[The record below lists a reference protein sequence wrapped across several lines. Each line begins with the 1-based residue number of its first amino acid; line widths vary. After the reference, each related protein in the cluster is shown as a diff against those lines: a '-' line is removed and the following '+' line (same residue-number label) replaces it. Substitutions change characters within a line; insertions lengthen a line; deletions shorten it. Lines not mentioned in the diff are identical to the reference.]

1 MPLTY
6 QSATS
11 GAKAMEDIQKLL
23 QRFGVQRFG
32 VQNFGHMQNFEK
44 GELIVQFTFRNIPIA
59 VRASAKGYAAAWLKE
74 NPYSRRRNGTKEEYE
89 KRALDIGARAV
100 YSILRDWIKGQV
112 MAIESGILS
121 FEGAFLGQ
129 MLLPSGETMLD
140 RAVNTKILPQLEHKP

>member
-1 MPLTY
+1 MPLPY
-6 QSATS
+6 QNATS
-11 GAKAMEDIQKLL
+11 GANAMNEVQKIL
-23 QRFGVQRFG
+23 QRFG

-44 GELIVQFTFRNIPIA
+44 GELIVQFTFRNIPIC

-74 NPYSRRRNGTKEEYE
+74 NPHSYRHKTSRSEHETK
-89 KRALDIGARAV
+89 AFDIGSRAV

-129 MLLPSGETMLD
+129 MLLPSGQTILERVSETKM
-140 RAVNTKILPQLEHKP
+140 LPQLESK